1 MAQIW
6 QFTAQDPYE
15 AMQAGME
22 QARKNRLNDI
32 DVAEKVRAYE
42 ASKVLNELYNKMV
55 DPATGQIDRNRL
67 YGGMAARGYGGMIP
81 GLQTAQAELEAKQAK
96 AFQDRASG
104 AKALSDVEA
113 ASIKANRDALAPVNN
128 QAGWDAWRAR
138 AKQQY
143 RDVPNID
150 QVFDQIVPP
159 VYSAENKQAAMMTAD
174 QVLDQ
179 HFVTQDYGSGTRV
192 LAMPKYGPGKA
203 RVVENSDIA
212 MGVSPNR
219 PQTTVITQSETERA
233 KTLGK
238 LSGEDVMARYKNVQS
253 SVRGLQKSN
262 EALALLKQGKPVTGL
277 GADLELGISRLQK
290 AVAGREDKSISDTE
304 LLEAVLGQD
313 VFQQIQQLGIGAR
326 GLDTPAEREF
336 LRSVVSGTK
345 TLDKQ
350 TLIKMAEARRNAQ
363 EDIIRSW
370 NEDTKSGDLDSFYR
384 DTGYRKKEYA
394 LPERKAE
401 ARQLSPQDQEA
412 LDWANSNPR
421 DPRAAK
427 IKKRLEGK

>member
-1 MAQIW
+1 MPFQVLN
-6 QFTAQDPYE
+6 PME
-15 AMQAGME
+15 AMQVGADR
-22 QARKNRLNDI
+22 ARANRLAQIQEADI
-32 DVAEKVRAYE
+32 VRARQQE
-42 ASKVLNELYNKMV
+42 QLLNQLYQQAYN
-55 DPATGQIDRNRL
+55 PQTGQIDANKL
-67 YGGMAARGYGGMIP
+67 YGGMALNNMGINIP
-81 GLQTAQAELEAKQAK
+81 KAQAAEAELMAKRAATAKTTSEVSKQIWENARNELSLIDVKNDPDAQARYQ
-96 AFQDRASG
+96 AWGTRLIQQAPW
-104 AKALSDVEA
+104 A
-113 ASIKANRDALAPVNN
+113 ADYLPSTLD
-128 QAGWDAWRAR
+128 DDS
-138 AKQQY
+138 QQ
-143 RDVPNID
+143 RLL
-150 QVFDQIVPP
+150 
-159 VYSAENKQAAMMTAD
+159 KTAD
-174 QVLDQ
+174 KAIEK
-179 HFVTQDYGSGTRV
+179 HFVSQDLGGSTRV
-192 LAMPKYGPGKA
+192 LTMPKYGTGKA
-203 RVVENSDIA
+203 QVVPGTEA
-212 MGVSPNR
+212 TVTASPNR

-262 EALALLKQGKPVTGL
+262 EALDLLKQGKPVTGL
-277 GADLELGISRLQK
+277 GADLELGISRLRK
-290 AVAGREDKSISDTE
+290 AVAGRPDKSISDTE

-427 IKKRLEGK
+427 IKMRLEGK

>member
-1 MAQIW
+1 MAELMLPNFLGAYNQGIAQRRQNELLLAQQRQAQTEAAQKMAIQNELASSADPYGSDVMNRLARLPGGLSVAEQLAKVQEARGKGMQEATKGLEGRMQYW
-6 QFTAQDPYE
+6 KRLIPADPRLAPNWVRSAYNDPVVGPELAKLGTADEVIASLPQDPNQYMKWVEGASMFADEVAKRRTPSAE
-15 AMQAGME
+15 AMLPYNQPLSE
-22 QARKNRLNDI
+22 D
-32 DVAEKVRAYE
+32 
-42 ASKVLNELYNKMV
+42 VLNQKL
-55 DPATGQIDRNRL
+55 L
-67 YGGMAARGYGGMIP
+67 
-81 GLQTAQAELEAKQAK
+81 LE
-96 AFQDRASG
+96 G
-104 AKALSDVEA
+104 AK
-113 ASIKANRDALAPVNN
+113 RPVSTT
-128 QAGWDAWRAR
+128 
-138 AKQQY
+138 
-143 RDVPNID
+143 NI
-150 QVFDQIVPP
+150 I
-159 VYSAENKQAAMMTAD
+159 N
-174 QVLDQ
+174 
-179 HFVTQDYGSGTRV
+179 
-192 LAMPKYGPGKA
+192 
-203 RVVENSDIA
+203 
-212 MGVSPNR
+212 
-219 PQTTVITQSETERA
+219 QSETERA

-262 EALALLKQGKPVTGL
+262 EALDLLKQGKPVTGL
-277 GADLELGISRLQK
+277 GADLELGISRLRK
-290 AVAGREDKSISDTE
+290 AVAGRPDKSISDTE